1 MHFDILGNYS
11 VYGFEI
17 QLTRSLGPF
26 ILSIYLPSAMFVM
39 MSWVS
44 FFVPP
49 VRYFKYFQTLKLL
62 KKDGCDGWERNK
74 IPFQI
79 LEIEIEGMEMNLQIL
94 QNNFNIDRKQHKSSK
109 EIKFRWH
116 IFQNL
121 FWSSWYQIDTNLPFS
136 LYLRHGFQFH
146 SESEQPDQNRVKPH
160 INSYS
165 TEIRA

>member
-94 QNNFNIDRKQHKSSK
+94 QNNFNINKIRK
-109 EIKFRWH
+109 
-116 IFQNL
+116 
-121 FWSSWYQIDTNLPFS
+121 T
-136 LYLRHGFQFH
+136 
-146 SESEQPDQNRVKPH
+146 
-160 INSYS
+160 
-165 TEIRA
+165 A